1 MKTRQITENIIDNTI
16 RMEQDHEV
24 QMAREQLYRAASCAI
39 ELHDL
44 LRNFSETQD
53 LEAWVQA
60 KITMAAE
67 QLESV
72 RNHLKYEVLSGEI
85 PLVGGYDNLVQVDE
99 MTSSGS
105 IATSMAAPAAVKRKP
120 MMKKR

>member
-1 MKTRQITENIIDNTI
+1 MKTRQITENIVDNTI

-24 QMAREQLYRAASCAI
+24 QMARAQLYRAAKHAV
-39 ELHDL
+39 ELHDM
-44 LRNFSETQD
+44 LRNFSDTQN

-72 RNHLKYEVLSGEI
+72 KNHLEYEVLSGEI
-85 PLVGGYDNLVQVDE
+85 PLVSDDMPMDMPME
-99 MTSSGS
+99 MTSSAS
-105 IATSMAAPAAVKRKP
+105 IAVAPSPMKGPMRKR
-120 MMKKR
+120 

>member
-1 MKTRQITENIIDNTI
+1 MKTKQITENIIDSTI

-24 QMAREQLYRAASCAI
+24 QMARAQLYRAAKHAV
-39 ELHDL
+39 ELHDML
-44 LRNFSETQD
+44 KNFSDSQN

-72 RNHLKYEVLSGEI
+72 KNHLEYEVLSGEI
-85 PLVGGYDNLVQVDE
+85 PLQPAYDDVVAFEDASAGG
-99 MTSSGS
+99 MGS
-105 IATSMAAPAAVKRKP
+105 ASVAAVSAPLGK
-120 MMKKR
+120 MKKR